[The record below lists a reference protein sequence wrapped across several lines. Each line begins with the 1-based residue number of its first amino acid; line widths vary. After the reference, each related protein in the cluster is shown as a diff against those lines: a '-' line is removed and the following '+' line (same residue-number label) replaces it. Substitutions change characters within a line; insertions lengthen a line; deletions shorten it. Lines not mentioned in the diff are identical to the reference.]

1 MKLPV
6 SSRNEV
12 YSKSGSKRLNYFA
25 GQLLTAEGL
34 RTEQEYF
41 IEKLCQHNRAAFDVG
56 IIKGLT
62 ITCRGKHVSV
72 RPGFAMDIASRLVEL
87 PMACNFNLPSDNGTW
102 DIILG
107 LVEVQVDPA
116 PSIDNIDANNG
127 QNFYNIQEHIK
138 LWIQKTISKK
148 EENVPATAI
157 MLGRI
162 SAKNGQCQVVKTT
175 DKK

>member
-1 MKLPV
+1 MKRSV

-12 YSKSGSKRLNYFA
+12 CSIPGSKRLNYFA
-25 GQLLTAEGL
+25 GQLLTTEGL
-34 RTEQEYF
+34 REEQEYF

-62 ITCRGKHVSV
+62 IKCRGQHVSV

-87 PMACNFNLPSDNGTW
+87 PMACNFNLPGDNGTW

-107 LVEVQVDPA
+107 LVEVQVDPV
-116 PSIDNIDANNG
+116 PSTDNSDTNSG
-127 QNFYNIQEHIK
+127 QNFYSIQEHVKI
-138 LWIQKTISKK
+138 WVQETISKK
-148 EENVPATAI
+148 EDNAPATAI
-157 MLGRI
+157 LLGRI
-162 SAKNGQCQVVKTT
+162 SAKNGQYQVVKIT